1 MNRRS
6 TIGAV
11 AAAFLLCCSSLLMA
25 LPGTVT
31 LKDGKSFTGD
41 VTVRKETNKV
51 DVVVE
56 GKKYSFS
63 MAIVAGIK
71 LDENAPQPTPGQPQ
85 PGQPQPGQP
94 QPGQPQPGQPQPG
107 QPQPP
112 AQPGMSPEE
121 EFDKRMQALGPR
133 DVAGRIKLAQWAVER
148 KRYDMAQDA
157 LKQALG
163 IDPRNREAQDFMKVV
178 EAQQRL
184 NQRQGNRP
192 PQQGG
197 PTTPSQ
203 PGAPRGEPPPMEEG
217 DDGRPAQPR
226 AARGQGGDRSA
237 GLRPLT
243 PDEINRVR
251 MLEWRRDDRGV
262 NVRLLNNVKRRFLA
276 RARDVKP
283 ADFNAMTVTE
293 QAQLIREQGTED
305 MLNDVRV
312 VNDPPSLQ
320 EFRTGIQRPM
330 LQTCAAQQCHGGG
343 EGSEKFALFHRADK
357 EPEAYANFL
366 ALSNYTGKAGGV
378 GQQPKD
384 EKQKEQKEQKQQKQQ
399 KQGGS
404 ILSSN
409 EPREAR
415 MIDRNRPE
423 DSLLIQYGLPYD
435 AADAPHPEVPGFK
448 TLFRT
453 RNDARYRQFV
463 RWVADVLAPIDQ
475 DYGIDMAAAPEEQ
488 AGARQVGREEPQGTD
503 QAPKEGG
510 GTDEPQEA
518 PPAREPAVRQ
528 PARGPQ
534 GQR

>member
-63 MAIVAGIK
+63 MAIVADIK
-71 LDENAPQPTPGQPQ
+71 LDENAPQPT

-184 NQRQGNRP
+184 NQRQVNRP

-203 PGAPRGEPPPMEEG
+203 PGAPRGEPPPMEEGG

-330 LQTCAAQQCHGGG
+330 LQTCASQQCHGGG
-343 EGSEKFALFHRADK
+343 EGSEKFALFHRAEK

-366 ALSNYTGKAGGV
+366 ALSNYTGKAGGG

-448 TLFRT
+448 PLFRT

-503 QAPKEGG
+503 QAPKEGAG
-510 GTDEPQEA
+510 ADEPQEA
-518 PPAREPAVRQ
+518 PPARAPAGRQ